1 LFPWA
6 WLAPTLAGAKEF
18 SHPLEKDHAKTSA
31 PRQCGSSLMW
41 VQAESLI
48 NSREYGA
55 VDDVAAHFPIFN
67 AQGKSAWAAEGA
79 ETA

>member
-1 LFPWA
+1 
-6 WLAPTLAGAKEF
+6 
-18 SHPLEKDHAKTSA
+18 
-31 PRQCGSSLMW
+31 MW